1 MKQESRKLASGG
13 ARCEERGVSRGMSR
27 GVDVDCGDGGCLRT
41 IWCNAVAWLA
51 TKSRD
56 FKYRSTG
63 ACCIRGRVEEC

>member
-41 IWCNAVAWLA
+41 IWCNAVA
-51 TKSRD
+51 
-56 FKYRSTG
+56 
-63 ACCIRGRVEEC
+63 